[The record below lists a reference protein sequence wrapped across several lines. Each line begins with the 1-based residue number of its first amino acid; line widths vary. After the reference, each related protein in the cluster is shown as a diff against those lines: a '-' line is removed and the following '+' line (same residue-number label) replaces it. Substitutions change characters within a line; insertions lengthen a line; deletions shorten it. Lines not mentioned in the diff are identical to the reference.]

1 MQYCVQSAVLHRNE
15 QREGEVGRHLAKLT
29 RTTENR
35 LGATHS
41 SENSIGDICKVTAT
55 LWGEGVLA
63 RMFTYKRVCVCT
75 VLHCM

>member
-1 MQYCVQSAVLHRNE
+1 MRYCVQSAVLHRNE
-15 QREGEVGRHLAKLT
+15 EGEGQVGRHLAELT

-55 LWGEGVLA
+55 LTL
-63 RMFTYKRVCVCT
+63 TYKRVCVCVCT
-75 VLHCM
+75 VPHCM